1 MRDRLN
7 FFGLGVFLII
17 LILFGGL
24 SNFGGKDD
32 HRPTE
37 RQRYAMY
44 IERINNLVKEYD
56 FYKGYL
62 NDGVITLYDAF
73 ERKVIDIEFKNHNTK
88 YPLLYFRKDG
98 DNIYYIRSG
107 AVDDEFGIMF
117 INGDAN
123 SALDGVANLERC
135 GGNSY
140 YYDTM
145 MYE

>member
-7 FFGLGVFLII
+7 FFGLGMFLII
-17 LILFGGL
+17 LLLFGGM
-24 SNFGGKDD
+24 SNFSVKDD
-32 HRPTE
+32 NRPTE

-44 IERINNLVKEYD
+44 IERINNLVKDCD
-56 FYKGYL
+56 FSRGYL

-117 INGDAN
+117 INGEAN